1 MRGKCDA
8 GWCLP
13 GFSCYSFSFVFFKF
27 FFFVFIAVMWQR
39 SRTCNNAYIHSKKFG
54 HPQAHNRCGGSE
66 TILNALAYNVAG
78 RKLRKTILI
87 AHASGSCLA
96 FVGGWGF
103 CVNGVVRCVVWL
115 LWAVGG
121 GRWAVCV
128 CWWINGW
135 SSGWGHVYITQ
146 TSPSTRVQIYNIFWR
161 ILNKF
166 ISSVRREIISH
177 HNQLNFRFGVCI
189 SKQMPCSHKTQECSK
204 KKKKLI
210 FKNIHIY
217 IKYTSFFIFARLSV
231 PTTFWLCWKFWLAL
245 MWRST

>member
-1 MRGKCDA
+1 MFGIRGWVGILCE
-8 GWCLP
+8 W
-13 GFSCYSFSFVFFKF
+13 
-27 FFFVFIAVMWQR
+27 
-39 SRTCNNAYIHSKKFG
+39 
-54 HPQAHNRCGGSE
+54 GG
-66 TILNALAYNVAG
+66 A
-78 RKLRKTILI
+78 
-87 AHASGSCLA
+87 
-96 FVGGWGF
+96 
-103 CVNGVVRCVVWL
+103 VRCV
-115 LWAVGG
+115 VGG

-135 SSGWGHVYITQ
+135 SGGWGHVYITQ

-204 KKKKLI
+204 KLI